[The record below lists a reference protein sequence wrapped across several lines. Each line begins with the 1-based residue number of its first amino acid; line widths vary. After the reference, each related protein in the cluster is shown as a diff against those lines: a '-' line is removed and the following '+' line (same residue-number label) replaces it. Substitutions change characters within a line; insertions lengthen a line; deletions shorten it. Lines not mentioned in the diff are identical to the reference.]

1 MDHSPSSFDQ
11 STQGHH
17 GLIGS
22 ALALSLSLIS
32 SGLLVW
38 SIHSTPPAA
47 VVSEVHSDAD
57 TSSLVVAKSDVVTV
71 AEVVP
76 EVESLVSSQKLH
88 GFWTFDDG
96 IHRRIEVRPDGT
108 ATMDIK
114 LDAFSALFYGSEM
127 KLEVTWELE
136 GNVLTYIAVSGKPE
150 DKVARLLRDY
160 GEKQVYKV
168 IAYDGDHLLL
178 ELEKDQTRY
187 DWQRESS

>member
-1 MDHSPSSFDQ
+1 MDHS
-11 STQGHH
+11 STSVNPNAQNHH

-32 SGLLVW
+32 GGLLVW
-38 SIHSTPPAA
+38 SIHSTPPMATIA
-47 VVSEVHSDAD
+47 EVHLD
-57 TSSLVVAKSDVVTV
+57 TNTPSFVSAEANAVTA
-71 AEVVP
+71 AEAVP
-76 EVESLVSSQKLH
+76 EVESLVSPNKLH

-114 LDAFSALFYGSEM
+114 LDAFSALFYGSQM
-127 KLEVTWELE
+127 TLEVTWKLE

-187 DWQRESS
+187 DWQRETS